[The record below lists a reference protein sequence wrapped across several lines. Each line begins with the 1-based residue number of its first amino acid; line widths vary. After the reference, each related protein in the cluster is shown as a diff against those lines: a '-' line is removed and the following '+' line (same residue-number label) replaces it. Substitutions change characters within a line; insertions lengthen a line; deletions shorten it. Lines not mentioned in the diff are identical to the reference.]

1 MTTQRRRKPRNP
13 REVLEAIAF
22 DPDAPAHARVAAA
35 KALLQLA
42 RSDKREPEAISDA
55 VTRRAIELLDKRPS

>member
-42 RSDKREPEAISDA
+42 GRTSVSLRQFPM
-55 VTRRAIELLDKRPS
+55 R